1 MRRFVV
7 SLLSGLVLAP
17 LPLHAQ
23 SVTLDVCDTGTV
35 DIDVFVSR
43 AGSVSS
49 SHIRPSTCAAV
60 AKSVGGGM
68 EAGDSILVNY
78 AQADSGSTVR
88 VLGLDAS
95 RKVVFELAYANNG
108 ACNTSWNAVP
118 VPFQQLSFD

>member
-7 SLLSGLVLAP
+7 ALLSALVLAP

-60 AKSVGGGM
+60 ALN
-68 EAGDSILVNY
+68 A
-78 AQADSGSTVR
+78 SG
-88 VLGLDAS
+88 A
-95 RKVVFELAYANNG
+95 VV
-108 ACNTSWNAVP
+108 
-118 VPFQQLSFD
+118 

>member
-7 SLLSGLVLAP
+7 ALLSALVLAP

-60 AKSVGGGM
+60 ARSVGGGM
-68 EAGDSILVNY
+68 ETAYLGI
-78 AQADSGSTVR
+78 AFADSRGHQH
-88 VLGLDAS
+88 G
-95 RKVVFELAYANNG
+95 
-108 ACNTSWNAVP
+108 
-118 VPFQQLSFD
+118 